1 MPGKAS
7 MDGTRAV
14 LSGTRAVLFDFDGTL
29 ADTAADLARAL
40 NRVRAAR
47 GLPEMPLEALR
58 PYSSAGARGLLEAG
72 LGILP
77 DHPEFKPLRE
87 AFLKYYAAD
96 ICVDTRLFPGMDEL
110 LAGIEARGLRWGIV
124 TNKST
129 NLTRLLVAALRLES
143 RVACVV
149 CGDTTPH
156 LKPDPASLLHAA
168 KELALAPQ
176 DCVYLGDDLRDVQA
190 ARAAGMRSVAVEWGY
205 GRNLEAWKAD
215 AIIAQPADLIPT
227 L

>member
-1 MPGKAS
+1 MK
-7 MDGTRAV
+7 
-14 LSGTRAVLFDFDGTL
+14 AVLFDFDGTL
-29 ADTAADLARAL
+29 ADTAADLSRAL
-40 NRVRAAR
+40 NRLRAAR
-47 GLPEMPLEALR
+47 GLADLPLEDLR
-58 PYSSAGARGLLEAG
+58 PHASSGARGLIGAG

-77 DHPEFKPLRE
+77 EHPEFKTLRD
-87 AFLKYYAAD
+87 AFLAHYEAE
-96 ICVDTRLFPGMDEL
+96 ICVDTRLFAGMDEL

-129 NLTRLLVAALRLES
+129 VLTRRLVKALGLEA
-143 RVACVV
+143 RTACVV

-156 LKPDPASLLHAA
+156 LKPHPASLLHAS
-168 KELALAPQ
+168 KELGLAPA

-205 GRNLEAWKAD
+205 GEGLAAWHAD
-215 AIIAQPADLIPT
+215 AIIARPQDLLPG